1 MTIKLNDQFTNKF
14 KKITNIEIHNKYTY
28 ILSSHGKIVLGL
40 SVKFLPVP
48 KIIKLTLINTIY
60 DRLDNFKVRLS
71 LEL

>member
-1 MTIKLNDQFTNKF
+1 MTIKLNDQFTNKL
-14 KKITNIEIHNKYTY
+14 KNITNIEIHNRSTY
-28 ILSSHGKIVLGL
+28 NLSLHGKIVLGL

-48 KIIKLTLINTIY
+48 KITKLTLINTIY